1 MRTMKTAA
9 VALLAGAMSLA
20 AFQAM
25 AADKVTLQ
33 LKWVTQAQFA
43 GYYVAKDKGFYEE
56 EGLDVE
62 IKPGGPDI
70 APPQVIAGGG
80 ADVIVEWMPAAL
92 ATRERGVP
100 LVNIAQPFKSSGMM
114 LTCLKETGITGPED
128 FKGRT
133 LGVWF
138 FGNEYPFMNWMN
150 KLGISTQG
158 GADGVNV
165 LKQGFNVDPLLQ
177 KQADCISVMTYNEY
191 WQVIDAGITED
202 DLITF
207 KYEDQGVAT
216 LEDGLWVLEQ
226 NLADDA
232 FVDKMARFVRAS
244 MKGWKYTE
252 ENPDE
257 AAEIV
262 LENDETGAQ
271 QEHHQKRMAREVAK
285 LTAGSNGALDPA
297 DYERTVET
305 LLTGGD
311 DPVISAKPEGAWT
324 HAVTDKAFGG

>member
-1 MRTMKTAA
+1 MKKTA

-43 GYYVAKDKGFYEE
+43 GYYVAKDKGFYAEE
-56 EGLDVE
+56 DLDVE

-100 LVNIAQPFKSSGMM
+100 LVNIAQPYKSSGMM
-114 LTCLKETGITGPED
+114 LTCLKSTGITGPED

-138 FGNEYPFMNWMN
+138 FGNEYPFMNWMS
-150 KLGISTQG
+150 KLGIPTQG

-191 WQVIDAGITED
+191 WQVIDAGIKED
-202 DLITF
+202 ELITF

-216 LEDGLWVLEQ
+216 LEDGLYVLEQ
-226 NLADDA
+226 NLADEA
-232 FVDKMARFVRAS
+232 FVDKMARFVKAS
-244 MKGWKYTE
+244 MKGWKYAE

-311 DPVISAKPEGAWT
+311 DPVISKKPENAWT
-324 HAVTDKAFGG
+324 HAVTD